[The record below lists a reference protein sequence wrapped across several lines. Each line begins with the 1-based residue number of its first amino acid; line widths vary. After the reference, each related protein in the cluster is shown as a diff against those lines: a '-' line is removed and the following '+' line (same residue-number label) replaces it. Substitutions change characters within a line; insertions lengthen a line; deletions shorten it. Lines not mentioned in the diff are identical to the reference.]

1 MAVVNNN
8 KYMLDRPMWEQLTF
22 APVTGTAGTC
32 NCDDNRRFI
41 YTYFQTSATA
51 AQFWRYDTWA
61 DCWQQL
67 ATPATQTGTVGSV
80 RYVESVGGAFG
91 GTTYGSVWLLI
102 GNGTTAYF
110 YKYDIATNTWATM
123 SITNVPATIATDHS
137 FTYPEP
143 QLNNNEGGY
152 HSGVLRTITTT
163 GAIAVG
169 ATTIAVSALTEQLAS
184 GTRLRFGSFNIVTT
198 ADAAAGATML
208 SVQALP
214 QGINAGTLIETPR
227 GGLVQVRTTT
237 AAGQTTLPIHPL
249 RRGLASGSTFIVE
262 RYVVLTATA
271 AATATSLTVSAVN
284 YTIESSATALYY
296 GNMYM
301 VGNNAT
307 VMYRYNVGTNAWA
320 TTSANSGTPALP
332 AVTGTV
338 GGGCA
343 IKWLPSYALNKLYVV
358 RGNGTS
364 NIYLYDLAANTF
376 STDSYH
382 PVTETFTTGSTNT
395 ARSIGGKGYSIIR
408 SKETTG
414 RIFEFD
420 PSLSR
425 MLPKMHQWLYP
436 FGTLVQ
442 GDRAAC
448 MRSPDEVEF
457 YYLLLHS
464 STGFVRCALIDS

>member
-1 MAVVNNN
+1 MINNN
-8 KYMLDRPMWEQLTF
+8 KYMLDRPMWEQLSF
-22 APVTGTAGTC
+22 APATGIAGTC

-41 YTYFQTSATA
+41 YTYFQTSTSA

-61 DCWQQL
+61 DCWQLL
-67 ATPATQTGTVGSV
+67 ATPPTQTGSVGSI
-80 RYVESVGGAFG
+80 RYVESVGGSFG

-102 GNGTTAYF
+102 GNGTIAYF
-110 YKYDIATNTWATM
+110 YKYDIATNAWAAQ
-123 SITNVPATIATDHS
+123 SIASVPATLGTDHS

-152 HSGVLRTITTT
+152 HSGILRTITTS
-163 GAIAVG
+163 GAVAVG
-169 ATTIAVSALTEQLAS
+169 ATTIPVSATSEAMVI
-184 GTRLRFGSFNIVTT
+184 GTRLRFGTFAITLTAEALAGDTT
-198 ADAAAGATML
+198 LQVA
-208 SVQALP
+208 VLP

-227 GGLVQVRTTT
+227 GGLVQVKVT
-237 AAGQTTLPIHPL
+237 ASAGATSLTVHPI
-249 RRGLASGSTFIVE
+249 RRYQPNGTVFNVE
-262 RYVVLTATA
+262 RYVVLTAA
-271 AATATSLTVSAVN
+271 AVASATSLTVAAVN

-307 VMYRYNVGTNAWA
+307 VMYRYNVSTNTWA
-320 TTSANSGTPALP
+320 TTNASAVAIP

-343 IKWLPSYALNKLYVV
+343 IKWLPSANLDKLYIV

-364 NIYLYDLAANTF
+364 NVYLYDLVSNNWTTSVHNPA
-376 STDSYH
+376 
-382 PVTETFTTGSTNT
+382 TETFTTGSTNT
-395 ARSIGGKGYSIIR
+395 ARSVDGKGYSIIT

-414 RIFEFD
+414 RVFEYD

-425 MLPKMHQWLYP
+425 MLPKMNQWLYP

-442 GDRAAC
+442 GDRASC

-464 STGFVRCALIDS
+464 STAFVRCALIDS

>member
-1 MAVVNNN
+1 MAVINNN

-22 APVTGTAGTC
+22 APATGIAGTC

-67 ATPATQTGTVGSV
+67 ATPATQTGSVGSI
-80 RYVESVGGAFG
+80 RFVESIGGQFG

-102 GNGTTAYF
+102 GNGTIAYF
-110 YKYDIATNTWATM
+110 YKYDIATNAWTAM
-123 SITNVPATIATDHS
+123 SIANVPAAIGTDTA

-163 GAIAVG
+163 GAVAVG
-169 ATTIAVSALTEQLAS
+169 ATSIPVSATTEQMAA
-184 GTRLRFGSFNIVTT
+184 GTRLRFGSFAITLT
-198 ADAAAGATML
+198 ADANAGAASL
-208 SVQALP
+208 SVSALP

-227 GGLVQVRTTT
+227 GGLVQVKVTANAGDTTIT
-237 AAGQTTLPIHPL
+237 VHPI
-249 RRGLASGSTFIVE
+249 RRYLANGSVFNVE

-271 AATATSLTVSAVN
+271 AASATSLTVSAVN

-301 VGNNAT
+301 IGNNAT
-307 VMYRYNVGTNAWA
+307 VVYRYNVGTNAWA
-320 TTSANSGTPALP
+320 TTSANSANPAIP

-338 GGGCA
+338 GGGCG
-343 IKWLPSYALNKLYVV
+343 IKWLPSAEKDKLYIV
-358 RGNGTS
+358 RGNATS
-364 NIYLYDLAANTF
+364 TIYLYDLVANTF
-376 STDSYH
+376 STQTYN
-382 PVTETFTTGSTNT
+382 PATETFTTGSAHT
-395 ARSIGGKGYSIIR
+395 ARSIAGKGYAILS
-408 SKETTG
+408 SKEITG
-414 RIFEFD
+414 RVFEFD

-425 MLPKMHQWLYP
+425 LLPKMNQWLYP
-436 FGTLVQ
+436 FGAVVQ
-442 GDRAAC
+442 GDRASC